1 MEALRIRHIVAYM
14 DNIELRTGIEADIV
28 QVALVDMVRPG
39 QLVRGY
45 LRMDLEVIDGR
56 IQLVHR
62 RRDRDNF
69 LGMDDQDKEC
79 CGDCHL
85 LRHLVIDFSPFVFC
99 VYHLYFSFE
108 YKNTRAL
115 FQE

>member
-1 MEALRIRHIVAYM
+1 MGALRIRHIVAYM

-28 QVALVDMVRPG
+28 QVVLVVQPG
-39 QLVRGY
+39 RWVRGY

-56 IQLVHR
+56 IQLVR
-62 RRDRDNF
+62 RLLDKDNS

-79 CGDCHL
+79 YGDCHL
-85 LRHLVIDFSPFVFC
+85 LRHLVTDFSPFVFC

-108 YKNTRAL
+108 YKNTKAL